1 MTLLIPDVLSAVAS
15 CDDAGAAALRGRC
28 HLPQA
33 GIEVADLPAT
43 SVVCELA
50 YEGFGIVAPLA
61 APLGGWIA
69 ETDHLA
75 SQQFGRLLPDLER
88 AAGQP
93 ARVNHLSDE
102 TVALLNG
109 RAIASWSALGRL
121 SCSDIREWPDGDQ
134 VRAHELAV
142 LAVRQATITA
152 LTLVPAP
159 KASSPFE
166 LDADLRVISA
176 WAAAE
181 LKLSNL
187 GHALA
192 ALATETDAPPEV
204 VSAWRR
210 LSSRSLA
217 LAGEEAS
224 LYDIDAAMYRVLR
237 CDARVREILERRVFA
252 HGQKRTLDDLG
263 AALGIT
269 RERVRQIEKAAREEI
284 DRRIADPANA
294 VVARAAARLGRE
306 LGSCAAI
313 ECLRAPIRAALL
325 PDGAS
330 TDDTLPMRVLLQL
343 AGPYE
348 VLDRWAIRAPAERL
362 VGATSAALEDAA
374 QNRAIPYEDAQV
386 ILADAGIPEPEHEE
400 WLTNAC
406 RFRILDGQVI
416 SWRGSMADKA
426 EQVLAL
432 QGEPKTIEE
441 VVTALGPE
449 TNVRSLLGQIQGDPR
464 FLRRGK
470 KSYGLSSWGGEEY
483 TKIED
488 EITQE
493 IERQGGSATLDHLI
507 DTLCAQFGVSETS
520 VRAYAGGPLF
530 MRLPDGSIGIAAGD
544 HRRFELRAMAHTKA
558 CFKIE
563 DQWALRIVVDSD
575 VVRGSGLSI
584 PIAVMQHLRVGPGET
599 AMLHARHGDVTLRW
613 GRQAHIGSLREA
625 ASALDCEAGDLL
637 FVRFLPELNADFVVA
652 RQGALSKAD
661 GLDRLVLEVGA
672 TLDTVADRLQ
682 VVGAALGFDAAERT
696 PTNIRRRLR
705 GRQESDLADLVPD
718 VGPHDDHDDI
728 LRQLIG
734 LGE

>member
-1 MTLLIPDVLSAVAS
+1 MTLLVSDVLPAAN
-15 CDDAGAAALRGRC
+15 CDDAEATALSARC
-28 HLPQA
+28 RLPRA
-33 GIEVADLPAT
+33 GIQVADLPAT

-93 ARVNHLSDE
+93 DRVDHLSDE
-102 TVALLNG
+102 TVALLRD

-121 SCSDIREWPDGDQ
+121 SCSDIREWPHGDQ
-134 VRAHELAV
+134 VRVHELAV

-159 KASSPFE
+159 KANSPFE

-176 WAAAE
+176 WAGAE

-192 ALATETDAPPEV
+192 ALAAETDAPPEV

-210 LSSRSLA
+210 LSNRSLDA

-237 CDARVREILERRVFA
+237 CDARVREILEGRVFA
-252 HGQKRTLDDLG
+252 HGKKRTLDDLG
-263 AALGIT
+263 DALGIT

-294 VVARAAARLGRE
+294 VVARAAARLDRE

-313 ECLRAPIRAALL
+313 EGLRAPIQAALL

-348 VLDRWAIRAPAERL
+348 VLDRWVIRGPAERL
-362 VGATSAALEDAA
+362 VGATSTALEDAA

-406 RFRILDGQVI
+406 HFRILDGQVI

-426 EQVLAL
+426 ERVLAL
-432 QGEPKTIEE
+432 QGEPMTIEE

-449 TNVRSLLGQIQGDPR
+449 INVRSLLGQIQGDPR

-507 DTLCAQFGVSETS
+507 DTLCAQFGVSESS

-558 CFKIE
+558 CFKIQ
-563 DQWALRIVVDSD
+563 DQWALRIVVDPE
-575 VVRGSGLSI
+575 VLRGSGRSI
-584 PIAVMQHLRVGPGET
+584 PIAVMQHLGVGPGET
-599 AMLHARHGDVTLRW
+599 VMLHTRHGDIALRW

-637 FVRFLPELNADFVVA
+637 FVHFLPEVNADFAVA
-652 RQGALSKAD
+652 RQEALSKAD

-672 TLDTVADRLQ
+672 TLDTAADRLQ

-705 GRQESDLADLVPD
+705 GRQENDLADLVPD
-718 VGPHDDHDDI
+718 VGPHDDHDDV